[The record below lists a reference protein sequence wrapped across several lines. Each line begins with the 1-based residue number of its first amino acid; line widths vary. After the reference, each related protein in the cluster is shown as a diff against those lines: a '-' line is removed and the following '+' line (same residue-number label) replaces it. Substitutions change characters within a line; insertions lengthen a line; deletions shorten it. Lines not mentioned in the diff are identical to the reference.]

1 MWFQMSLSSHQPA
14 TRSTGEMSEMCANT
28 GTGGRQQLQRHR
40 ESLFMCLSIELGT
53 NSAATCNTRF
63 YSFSCVAI
71 LEGIGW
77 QGSKCVTMKRVH

>member
-14 TRSTGEMSEMCANT
+14 TRSTGECLKCARKRVLVAAAVT
-28 GTGGRQQLQRHR
+28 KTQEEFIYVSFYRTRY
-40 ESLFMCLSIELGT
+40 